1 MTPDGTTARLAS
13 DFGALAQLKN
23 AAAHES
29 PEAKRE
35 TAQQFEALMVQMMV
49 KAMRQTVG
57 KGLLDS
63 QHGELYQEMYDKQI
77 AGQISKNG
85 GIGIGAMLERLWGA
99 APTPPSSTGA
109 TSYVMRNVPRS
120 AATATTNEDTS
131 GAIFRDPASATAAA
145 PAPRFGTRG
154 PEMWHSPE
162 EFIARIRPAAEAAAR
177 KIGTQPEA
185 ILAVAA
191 HETGW
196 GKHVAGRGDGR
207 SSFNLF
213 GIKATPDWQQPR
225 VFANTFEFEGG
236 VMERRREPFRVYHSP
251 SESVIDF
258 ANFLKQNPRYGQALE
273 NGANPTRFIQE
284 LQKAGYATDPDYA
297 KKVNAVMERVRKM
310 TQATAPSADNTP
322 GKATRNG

>member
-13 DFGALAQLKN
+13 DFGALAQLKG
-23 AAAHES
+23 AAARET

-63 QHGELYQEMYDKQI
+63 QHGELYQEMYDQQI

-99 APTPPSSTGA
+99 APTAPMAKTQ
-109 TSYVMRNVPRS
+109 SYVMRTIPR
-120 AATATTNEDTS
+120 AAASTTDDPG
-131 GAIFRDPASATAAA
+131 GAIFTDSSTAA

-154 PEMWHSPE
+154 PELWRSPE

-177 KIGTQPEA
+177 KIGVPSEA

-258 ANFLKQNPRYGQALE
+258 ANFLKQNPRYGKALE
-273 NGANPTRFIQE
+273 NGDNATRFIQE
-284 LQKAGYATDPDYA
+284 LHKAGYATDPNYA
-297 KKVNAVMERVRKM
+297 TKVNSVMERVRKM
-310 TQATAPSADNTP
+310 TQARAPMADNLE